1 MKRIK
6 ADWLESSAT
15 RAMFALLSDYECY
28 AVGGCIRNTLLDHPV
43 NDIDLSTDAR
53 PEVVMELAEAAG
65 LHAIPTGLEHGTVTV
80 VVEDTPFEVTTFRK
94 DIETDGRRAVVA
106 FANSVEDD
114 ALRRDFTMNALYARG
129 DGEVIDPVDGLPDI
143 ATRTVRFIEDADRR
157 IQEDY
162 LRSLRFFRFSAW
174 YADMERGF
182 DPVALDAIGRNLAG
196 LETLS
201 RERVGSELVKLL
213 SAPDPAPA
221 VATMRSVGVLAQV
234 LPGASDENLGL
245 LVALE
250 ERFGLPADAVR
261 RLALLGGDF
270 DSLRLSR
277 AQARDVHRIRD
288 NTGQDARR
296 LGYRLGLKL
305 GADALLVTA
314 ASLGQDLPADAL
326 DGISFGAAQTFPV
339 FAADLM
345 PEYEGKALG
354 DKLRA
359 LENTWIESGFT
370 LLKEELL
377 SEG

>member
-305 GADALLVTA
+305 GADALLVTS

>member
-15 RAMFALLSDYECY
+15 RAIFALLSDYECY

-43 NDIDLSTDAR
+43 NDIDLSTNAR

-106 FANSVEDD
+106 FADSVEDD

-201 RERVGSELVKLL
+201 RERVGSEMVKLL

-305 GADALLVTA
+305 GADALLVTS